1 METAL
6 IVAVPEAEPAVRD
19 LRSTL
24 DTAFAWGVPAHVTV
38 LYPFVPPDRLTAAV
52 LRDVAAT
59 VVAQPRFRVTFERVS
74 WFGENVVWLKPSP
87 DDPFR
92 KLTSA
97 VWQRF
102 PSYPPYGGE
111 HDEIIPHLTVGHDH
125 PLPVLRAAAATV
137 SARLP
142 VTAQVNT
149 ARLIAGSD
157 EPGSWH
163 TLCEFPLGELAA
175 PA

>member
-1 METAL
+1 MGDMQSAL

-24 DTAFAWGVPAHVTV
+24 DRASSWGVPAHVTV

-59 VVAQPRFRVTFERVS
+59 IVAQPRFRVRFEQVS

-92 KLTSA
+92 ALTSA
-97 VWQRF
+97 IWQRF
-102 PSYPPYGGE
+102 PEYPPYEGE
-111 HDEIIPHLTVGHDH
+111 FDDVIPHMTVGHDQ

-142 VTAQVNT
+142 VSAEVG
-149 ARLIAGSD
+149 AVRLIAGGT

-163 TLCEFPLGELAA
+163 TLCEFPLG
-175 PA
+175 